1 MPLLPVSQLER
12 MTPLFKGKAGNA
24 FASLL
29 RKLFSVSRLS
39 DLYDECCHLQGPDF
53 AAAVIKRLGIKLE
66 IGDAF
71 RLHQLPE
78 GPFITVSKQ
87 PSVRR
92 NGRNNSP

>member
-1 MPLLPVSQLER
+1 